1 MEYSDILIFKK
12 NYFFYRFLLY
22 NNDIKLNY
30 EDNIKMETEKIKL
43 DFDDMIF
50 LEHQMNDLLKRLL
63 KEQKEEIALRGYPN
77 KWIEY
82 DIKSCTK
89 ILEKLG

>member
-1 MEYSDILIFKK
+1 
-12 NYFFYRFLLY
+12 
-22 NNDIKLNY
+22 
-30 EDNIKMETEKIKL
+30 METEKIKL

-50 LEHQMNDLLKRLL
+50 LEHQMNDLLKNLL
-63 KEQKEEIALRGYPN
+63 KEQKQEIALRGFHN
-77 KWIEY
+77 KHIEH